1 MINSFRL
8 SQALIVKNEEDNI
21 ERALSW
27 GRSFLD
33 EQIVVDTGSTDRT
46 VEIAKRCGAAVY
58 HFDWVND
65 FSAAKNFALEKCTGD
80 WIFFL
85 DADEYLEPADP
96 KQIKKALQNAT
107 AQRANSISCTL
118 VNLSDTMEELDQ
130 AVLIRILKNEP
141 GLHYYY
147 PIHEQI
153 LFPSGL
159 KTCNAAELLTIK
171 HTGYT
176 REAIINKDKTRRN
189 LEIINHYLAQNPND
203 YVMISYL
210 ADEYRSVQDYRAAI
224 SSYYSAIEK
233 MPDSLSADSQRAIY
247 TFCYLMEILV
257 TLYTASEKDTQL
269 QNLAKDIS
277 IQAEQILDLYQ
288 TASTVFPKE
297 ASFDY
302 WIGYFYYK
310 KKLFCDAISAFQQT
324 LAKLAAHPNA
334 LGQINQNFTG
344 NVYALLGDSFFH
356 AEDYEHALEFS
367 VKALSLEPYNP
378 TAGTVLLSVGKALLR
393 QRAATLD
400 QFLPIVTGLYS
411 LENTKNLLFLHHLA
425 SDISFEEF
433 EQKILSYFT
442 EEELQKLFKKI

>member
-96 KQIKKALQNAT
+96 IQIKKALQNAA
-107 AQRANSISCTL
+107 AQGANSISCTL

-210 ADEYRSVQDYRAAI
+210 ADEYRSVQDYRAAV

-302 WIGYFYYK
+302 WIGGFFFIK
-310 KKLFCDAISAFQQT
+310 K
-324 LAKLAAHPNA
+324 N
-334 LGQINQNFTG
+334 
-344 NVYALLGDSFFH
+344 SF
-356 AEDYEHALEFS
+356 AM
-367 VKALSLEPYNP
+367 
-378 TAGTVLLSVGKALLR
+378 R
-393 QRAATLD
+393 
-400 QFLPIVTGLYS
+400 FLPFNRLSQS
-411 LENTKNLLFLHHLA
+411 LQH
-425 SDISFEEF
+425 
-433 EQKILSYFT
+433 ILMP
-442 EEELQKLFKKI
+442 